1 MKRVNSTQSVRIR
14 NLEGDVSRLLSENI
28 TLRERII
35 SLHHEVEKR
44 PGRAML
50 DGLSAVKGRLES
62 KLTELGELVQG
73 LGDVTAAGERRRSS
87 KRRSIDRSSSKRLD
101 SGQRTWRNGLNC
113 SEFTG
118 ELEGR
123 LPPIL
128 EDKYFPRKTLEYILG
143 FNSKG

>member
-1 MKRVNSTQSVRIR
+1 MERVNSTQSVRIR

-62 KLTELGELVQG
+62 KLTELGELVQE
-73 LGDVTAAGERRRSS
+73 LGVVTAAGERRRSS
-87 KRRSIDRSSSKRLD
+87 KRRSIDRSSSKKLD
-101 SGQRTWRNGLNC
+101 PGQRTWRNGLSC
-113 SEFTG
+113 SEFAG
-118 ELEGR
+118 GLEGR

>member
-14 NLEGDVSRLLSENI
+14 NLEGDVSRLLSENL

-50 DGLSAVKGRLES
+50 DGMSAVKGRLES
-62 KLTELGELVQG
+62 KLTELGELVQE
-73 LGDVTAAGERRRSS
+73 LGAVTAAGERRRSS

-101 SGQRTWRNGLNC
+101 PGQRTWRNGLSC
-113 SEFTG
+113 SEFAG
-118 ELEGR
+118 GLEGR
-123 LPPIL
+123 LPPIM

-143 FNSKG
+143 FDSKG

>member
-1 MKRVNSTQSVRIR
+1 
-14 NLEGDVSRLLSENI
+14 
-28 TLRERII
+28 
-35 SLHHEVEKR
+35 
-44 PGRAML
+44 ML

-62 KLTELGELVQG
+62 KLTELGELVQE
-73 LGDVTAAGERRRSS
+73 LGVVTAAGERRRSS

-101 SGQRTWRNGLNC
+101 SGQRIWRNGLNC
-113 SEFTG
+113 SESMG
-118 ELEGR
+118 GLEGR

>member
-62 KLTELGELVQG
+62 KLTELGELVQE

-101 SGQRTWRNGLNC
+101 PGQRTWRNGLSC

-118 ELEGR
+118 GLEGR